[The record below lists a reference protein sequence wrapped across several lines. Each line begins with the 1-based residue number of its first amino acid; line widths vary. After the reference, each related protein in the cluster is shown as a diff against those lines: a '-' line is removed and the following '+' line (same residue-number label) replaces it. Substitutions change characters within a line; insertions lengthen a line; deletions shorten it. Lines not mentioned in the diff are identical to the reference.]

1 VSNDVVMYQIDSKT
15 LSEIHE
21 IVTALQDHIEW
32 LLGRNDQEAVG
43 RLLPT
48 MKQLHRLVTYVYS
61 QNSDEFDDLITP
73 IQQQAD
79 QFSQMLKDAST
90 PETIVEIEKL
100 FEEYSQALDAL
111 LKRSKDDATR

>member
-1 VSNDVVMYQIDSKT
+1 MYHIDTKT

-61 QNSDEFDDLITP
+61 QNSEEFDDLNTP
-73 IQQQAD
+73 IQRAE

-90 PETIVEIEKL
+90 PETRAEIEKL